1 MDRAVPRIVRFADSR
16 SCVFMSCIFCSA
28 SSWTCF
34 SLTVL
39 FETLWRLSVPL
50 HRPEP
55 ELGSRPDQRVD
66 QPVLRDRQVLMM
78 LAGGATDETIARQ
91 LGVSSRTVERRVR
104 ALLDRLGAETRF
116 QAGVQAARRGWL

>member
-1 MDRAVPRIVRFADSR
+1 MGYF
-16 SCVFMSCIFCSA
+16 
-28 SSWTCF
+28 
-34 SLTVL
+34 VL

-55 ELGSRPDQRVD
+55 ELGSRPDQ
-66 QPVLRDRQVLMM
+66 PVLRDRQVLLM

-116 QAGVQAARRGWL
+116 QAGAQAARRGWL